1 MNALRFALA
10 AATLFLGLSQ
20 VHAAPNVTDL
30 SIFRGRVAGTGTVK
44 LSSGAIYHGKSV
56 IRPSISASGLA
67 AKFKV
72 LSTVKVVGN
81 PVKIDNQFAFTASGK
96 FRGKELAPGD
106 TKGAHT
112 KGKYT
117 ATTEKIDF
125 SGKFKVGQTEGVY
138 SGTIQKF
145 ANGRLTITY
154 SVFIGENTE
163 PLYIYTYSGK

>member
-1 MNALRFALA
+1 MNVLRFAFA
-10 AATLFLGLSQ
+10 AAVLFASQ
-20 VHAAPNVTDL
+20 AHAAPNVTDL
-30 SIFRGRVAGTGTVK
+30 SVFRGRASGTGTVK

-56 IRPSISASGLA
+56 IQPSISANGLA

-81 PVKIDNQFAFTASGK
+81 PVKIDNQFTFTAAGK
-96 FRGKELAPGD
+96 FRGKELTPGD

-117 ATTEKIDF
+117 ATTGKIDF
-125 SGKFKVGQTEGVY
+125 NGKFKVGQTEGVY
-138 SGTIQKF
+138 SGEIEKF